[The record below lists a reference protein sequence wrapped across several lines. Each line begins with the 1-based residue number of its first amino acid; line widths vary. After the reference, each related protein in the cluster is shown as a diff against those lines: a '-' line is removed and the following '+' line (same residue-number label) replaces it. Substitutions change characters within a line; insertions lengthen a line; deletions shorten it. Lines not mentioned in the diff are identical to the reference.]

1 MKGFAPLF
9 KKEIREQFKLY
20 RLVIVGSI
28 FLFFGLSA
36 PISLKYLPDL
46 LKMAGDGGLQIQL
59 PVPTAAMSFS
69 SYAGNIGQIGAL
81 VAVLVGMGCI
91 ANELKSGTAVLTLSK
106 PVSRSAFVV
115 TKLLALSL
123 TFMVSLTIAS
133 LVCLGYTVWLIQDA
147 AILPYLG
154 LNVMLGL
161 FLVFCLSVTV
171 FFSSLF
177 KSSLE
182 AGGTALG
189 VIILQAIISAIPV
202 IGKYMPG
209 KLLDWGNNLLIGSD
223 LSYWWA
229 LGITVAAIGA
239 SMYFAQHLLK
249 KRDL

>member
-20 RLVIVGSI
+20 RLVIVCGILLVFALQAPLTIKYTPEILKSARESAM
-28 FLFFGLSA
+28 LSLLPPA
-36 PISLKYLPDL
+36 TATQSL
-46 LKMAGDGGLQIQL
+46 G
-59 PVPTAAMSFS
+59 
-69 SYAGNIGQIGAL
+69 SYASYLGPVGAL
-81 VAVLVGMGCI
+81 IAVLIAMGCI

-106 PVSRSAFVV
+106 PVSRSAFVT
-115 TKLLALSL
+115 TKLLAMSL
-123 TFMVSLTIAS
+123 TFIVSLTIAS
-133 LVCLGYTVWLIQDA
+133 SVCLGYTVWLIQGTA
-147 AILPYLG
+147 VLPFVG
-154 LNVMLGL
+154 LNLTAGL

-177 KSSLE
+177 KSSLA
-182 AGGTALG
+182 AGGIALG
-189 VIILQAIISAIPV
+189 VIIFQGIIGTIPV

-209 KLLDWGNNLLIGSD
+209 KLLDWGINLLNGSD